1 MLPIL
6 HPVPAAIQPG
16 PGQSPLPLPV
26 VPEVIPVP
34 GTAGGARPGARG
46 AAGDAGEALRVP
58 GVRQEVL
65 EGGGPVGSQE
75 NSFGEEVG
83 PLFVVFQFL
92 HLFLST
98 FHETFFPNNHNYR
111 FPSLRRRDDVKQ
123 FRTFEPL
130 ATYISCL

>member
-6 HPVPAAIQPG
+6 HPAPAEVQSAPR
-16 PGQSPLPLPV
+16 QSPLPLSV
-26 VPEVIPVP
+26 LSEVIPVP
-34 GTAGGARPGARG
+34 GAAGGARPGARG

-83 PLFVVFQFL
+83 PLFVVKCVLQ
-92 HLFLST
+92 
-98 FHETFFPNNHNYR
+98 N
-111 FPSLRRRDDVKQ
+111 
-123 FRTFEPL
+123 
-130 ATYISCL
+130 